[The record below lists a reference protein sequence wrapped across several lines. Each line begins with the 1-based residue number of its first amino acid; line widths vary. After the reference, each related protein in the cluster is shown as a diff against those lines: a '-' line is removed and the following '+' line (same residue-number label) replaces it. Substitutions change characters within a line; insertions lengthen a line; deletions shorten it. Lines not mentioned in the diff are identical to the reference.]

1 MTAVTTNAI
10 VGALACQKNSFLKTF
25 NTKVIS
31 SYEFIPPLT
40 SKDKQNKKSKIT
52 KPKEFG
58 IELQDTILF
67 PEGGGQPYD
76 KGTITIL
83 PENKVIE
90 VKSVLRDK
98 LKAVH
103 LVDEL
108 IEPGTE
114 VTLNIDWARR
124 IDIMQQ
130 HTGQHLLSAVFDT
143 FGLETLSWSMGEE
156 INYIELP
163 EKINDE
169 LLGEVQERVNQLIVE
184 GIPISVVTPDQH
196 GHEVD
201 VSHLPDD
208 YDLSKGIIRIVKIGE
223 LDANPCCGTHL
234 TSTSQI
240 QSIALLHQ
248 APIRGGNS
256 RLFFTCGARVA
267 NALRKEHELLRDV
280 ATNQLSC
287 AIEAVGEKVE
297 LLSLNSR
304 KTNSTLNSLLKE
316 LAGFE
321 ANKIFQSFKE
331 GKKIAYAYRA
341 DLPDYLT
348 AVNKELLNLINSD
361 GLSIDLSNNQTLVLL
376 NGAPPNGGSI
386 KINGPEATS
395 IQAEL
400 KQKLTNLKG
409 GGKGSS
415 FQGKITK
422 FEKGELESV
431 LKYLDSICT

>member
-1 MTAVTTNAI
+1 MTTASTTAI
-10 VGALACQKNSFLKTF
+10 VGALSCQKNSFLKTF
-25 NTKVIS
+25 NTKVVS

-40 SKDKQNKKSKIT
+40 SKDKQNKKSKSNKT
-52 KPKEFG
+52 KEFG
-58 IELQDTILF
+58 VEFQDTILF

-103 LVDEL
+103 LVDEM

-114 VTLNIDWARR
+114 VTLNVDWARR

-184 GIPISVVTPDQH
+184 GIKITVVTPDQH

-248 APIRGGNS
+248 APIRGGHS

-267 NALRKEHELLRDV
+267 NVLRKEHEILRNV

-297 LLSLNSR
+297 LLNLNTR
-304 KTNSTLNSLLKE
+304 KSNSTINALLKE
-316 LAGFE
+316 LAGLE
-321 ANKIFQSFKE
+321 ASKIYQNFKD
-331 GKKIAYAYRA
+331 GKKVAYVYRT

-348 AVNKELLNLINSD
+348 AVNKELLNLINGDDS
-361 GLSIDLSNNQTLVLL
+361 SVDLSKNQTLVLL
-376 NGAPPNGGSI
+376 HGAPSNGGSI
-386 KINGPEATS
+386 KITGPEASS
-395 IQAEL
+395 IQTEL
-400 KQKLTNLKG
+400 KLKLTNLKG
-409 GGKGSS
+409 GGKGTS